1 MCSEVR
7 VAIAVAMG
15 LDAKPM
21 DEVLNQAACCK
32 SIKRQRIGLCDSSP
46 VGRRGAHQWLF

>member
-1 MCSEVR
+1 MMCNDKWGMGCQCAVR
-7 VAIAVAMG
+7 VCMAMAVAMG

-32 SIKRQRIGLCDSSP
+32 SIKG
-46 VGRRGAHQWLF
+46 